1 MIKIAIDRNSN
12 SISQISQDPQNMN
25 DTPIELEIISVPAS
39 TNKPVGTIV
48 LLHGWGANHQDL
60 GELAPYFNLPEYQ
73 FLFPNG
79 IFDHEFSDTGK
90 MWYSFTG
97 VGSLTDLSV
106 KQLATSRE
114 VLSEWIKSLPN
125 TTGIPLDRTWIAGF
139 SQGGAMTL
147 DIGLDLPVA
156 GLIVLSGYL
165 HSKRVKPLQAAPPVL
180 IVHGRQD
187 DVVPI
192 AAARNS
198 RDVLTQWGVDVKYQE
213 FEMGHSI
220 VPEVLQ
226 VVRKF
231 VTGSSKL

>member
-1 MIKIAIDRNSN
+1 MTDKS
-12 SISQISQDPQNMN
+12 
-25 DTPIELEIISVPAS
+25 IELDIISLPARIEP
-39 TNKPVGTIV
+39 PVGAIV
-48 LLHGWGANHQDL
+48 LLHGWGANHHDL

-97 VGSLTDLSV
+97 AGSLTDLSV
-106 KQLATSRE
+106 KQLATSSE
-114 VLSEWIKSLPN
+114 VLSQWINSLPD
-125 TTGIPLDRTWIAGF
+125 TTGIPLDRIWLAGF

-147 DIGLDLPVA
+147 EIGLGLPVA
-156 GLIVLSGYL
+156 GLIVMSGYL
-165 HSKRVKPLQAAPPVL
+165 HADSARRTLDERPNHLPAVSPVL

-192 AAARNS
+192 SAARNS
-198 RDVLTQWGVDVKYQE
+198 RDVLTQWGVNVQYRE

-231 VTGSSKL
+231 VIGQAK

>member
-1 MIKIAIDRNSN
+1 VYKR
-12 SISQISQDPQNMN
+12 QNY
-25 DTPIELEIISVPAS
+25 D
-39 TNKPVGTIV
+39 
-48 LLHGWGANHQDL
+48 DL
-60 GELAPYFNLPEYQ
+60 GELAPYFDLSEYQ

-79 IFDHEFSDTGK
+79 IFDHQFSETGK

-97 VGSLTDLSV
+97 AGEMTDRSV
-106 KQLATSRE
+106 AELATSHQ
-114 VLSEWIKSLPN
+114 VLTDWVQSLPA
-125 TTGIPLDRTWIAGF
+125 TTGVPLDRIWIAGF

-165 HSKRVKPLQAAPPVL
+165 HRDRLNAPVAAPPVL

-192 AAARNS
+192 AAARQS
-198 RDVLTQWGVDVKYQE
+198 RDLLTQWGVNVQYQE
-213 FEMGHSI
+213 FDMGHSI

-231 VTGSSKL
+231 IVGVSG

>member
-1 MIKIAIDRNSN
+1 MSDIP
-12 SISQISQDPQNMN
+12 SQ
-25 DTPIELEIISVPAS
+25 LEIISVPAN
-39 TNKPVGTIV
+39 TTTPAGAIV

-60 GELAPYFNLPEYQ
+60 GDLAPYFNLPEYQ

-79 IFDHEFSDTGK
+79 IFEHQFSETGK

-97 VGSLTDLSV
+97 AGELTDRSV
-106 KQLATSRE
+106 TELATSRQ
-114 VLSEWIKSLPN
+114 VLSDWIQTLPE
-125 TTGIPLDRTWIAGF
+125 TTGVPLDRTWIAGF

-147 DIGLDLPVA
+147 EIGLDLPVA

-165 HSKRVKPLQAAPPVL
+165 HPDRVVSPVAAPPVL

-192 AAARNS
+192 AAARQS
-198 RDVLTQWGVDVKYQE
+198 RDLLTKWGVNVQYQE

-226 VVRKF
+226 VVRQF
-231 VTGSSKL
+231 VLACG

>member
-1 MIKIAIDRNSN
+1 MTDAS
-12 SISQISQDPQNMN
+12 
-25 DTPIELEIISVPAS
+25 IELEIISVPAS
-39 TNKPVGTIV
+39 IETPTGAIA

-60 GELAPYFNLPEYQ
+60 GDLAPYFNLPEYQ

-97 VGSLTDLSV
+97 AGRLTDLSME
-106 KQLATSRE
+106 QLAISRE
-114 VLSEWIKSLPN
+114 VLGEWIKSLPN

-165 HSKRVKPLQAAPPVL
+165 HPDSAKRTLGERVKSLQTAPPVL

-192 AAARNS
+192 SAARNS

>member
-1 MIKIAIDRNSN
+1 MTQIDPV
-12 SISQISQDPQNMN
+12 SQ
-25 DTPIELEIISVPAS
+25 LEIISVPAN
-39 TNKPVGTIV
+39 TPTPTGAIA

-60 GELAPYFNLPEYQ
+60 GDLAPYFKLPEYQ

-79 IFDHEFSDTGK
+79 IFDHEFTDTGK

-97 VGSLTDLSV
+97 AGHLTDQSV
-106 KQLATSRE
+106 TQLATSRQ
-114 VLSEWIKSLPN
+114 VLSDWIQSLPA
-125 TTGIPLDRTWIAGF
+125 TTGVPLDRTWIAGF

-165 HSKRVKPLQAAPPVL
+165 HPDRSKPLTAAPPVL

-187 DVVPI
+187 DVVPV

-198 RDVLTQWGVDVKYQE
+198 RDLMTQWGVKVQYQE
-213 FEMGHSI
+213 FDMGHSI
-220 VPEVLQ
+220 VPEVLN
-226 VVRKF
+226 VVRDF
-231 VTGSSKL
+231 VRASGAD

>member
-1 MIKIAIDRNSN
+1 V
-12 SISQISQDPQNMN
+12 QISNTLNPKNMT
-25 DTPIELEIISVPAS
+25 DTSIELEIISVPA
-39 TNKPVGTIV
+39 KIDPPAGAIV
-48 LLHGWGANHQDL
+48 LLHGWGANHHDL

-97 VGSLTDLSV
+97 AGSLTDLSV

-114 VLSEWIKSLPN
+114 VLSQWINSLPD
-125 TTGIPLDRTWIAGF
+125 TTGIPLDRIWLAGF

-147 DIGLDLPVA
+147 EIGLGLPLA
-156 GLIVLSGYL
+156 GLIVMSGYL
-165 HSKRVKPLQAAPPVL
+165 HADSARQTIDERPKSLPAVPPVS

-192 AAARNS
+192 SAARNS
-198 RDVLTQWGVDVKYQE
+198 RDVLTQWGVDVQYRE

-231 VTGSSKL
+231 VIGQAK